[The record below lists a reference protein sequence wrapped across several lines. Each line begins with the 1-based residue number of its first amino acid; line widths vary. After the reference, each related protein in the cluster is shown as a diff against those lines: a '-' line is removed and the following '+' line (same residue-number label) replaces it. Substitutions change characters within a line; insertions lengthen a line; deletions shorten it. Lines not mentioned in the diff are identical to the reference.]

1 MACHCRT
8 DTVGAVTSDERT
20 PLKQPLLTA
29 RMIRVAAWSGAI
41 AFALGTFLLVTHETI
56 AEREGAGADR
66 AVLLWIARLRAP
78 RLTGVMVDLTALGSP
93 TLVVLFTFVT
103 FAMLAVLRD
112 RRGAAHLVVASAG
125 TWICTT
131 ATKNIIEKARPTEV
145 EHLVQVSGFS
155 YPSGHS
161 LAAAALYL
169 TIAIIAGTHL
179 KTVASKAVLFVG
191 AALLVGLV
199 GLSRVYLGVHYPSDV
214 VSGVSL
220 GTAWALILAA
230 AIAVATAKRARA

>member
-1 MACHCRT
+1 
-8 DTVGAVTSDERT
+8 
-20 PLKQPLLTA
+20 
-29 RMIRVAAWSGAI
+29 MIRVAAWSGAI
-41 AFALGTFLLVTHETI
+41 ALALGTFLLVTHETI
-56 AEREGAGADR
+56 GEREGAGADR
-66 AVLLWIARLRAP
+66 AVLLWIAGLRTP
-78 RLTGVMVDLTALGSP
+78 PLTAVMVDLTALGSP
-93 TLVVLFTFVT
+93 TLVALFTFVT
-103 FAMLAVLRD
+103 LAILAVLRD

-131 ATKNIIEKARPTEV
+131 ATKNLIEKARPTEV

-169 TIAIIAGTHL
+169 TIAIIAGSHL
-179 KTVASKAVLFVG
+179 KAVASKAVLFAG

-220 GTAWALILAA
+220 GAAWALILAA
-230 AIAVATAKRARA
+230 GIAVATARRART